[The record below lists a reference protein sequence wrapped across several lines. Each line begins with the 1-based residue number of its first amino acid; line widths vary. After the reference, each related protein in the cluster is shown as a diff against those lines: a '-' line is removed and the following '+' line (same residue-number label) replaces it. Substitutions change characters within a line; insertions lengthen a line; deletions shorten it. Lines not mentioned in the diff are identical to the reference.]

1 MPKGTVSQICEL
13 SPTSIDLPHMGWL
26 NCQASVCELLWT
38 HVSCICG
45 LSCDNL
51 IPPGSY
57 NPSSFS
63 STGFLEFGQDFF
75 WESLH
80 SLPSA
85 TRQCLSDDNSDIYQC
100 DYRRWPVQTTYPLFL
115 QSGAKNVFIAIWYA
129 FSESFLEKAEKH
141 KLTQRTCCMDFI

>member
-1 MPKGTVSQICEL
+1 MRRKTTLWEKGAQGALLKREALYRLLNILLLKHGQHTRGDAFIYFLLYICHLLHVPLSMPKGTVSQICEL

-26 NCQASVCELLWT
+26 NCQASACELLWT

-63 STGFLEFGQDFF
+63 SMGFLELGQELVC
-75 WESLH
+75 ESMHL
-80 SLPSA
+80 LPSF
-85 TRQCLSDDNSDIYQC
+85 TGQSLSDDN
-100 DYRRWPVQTTYPLFL
+100 
-115 QSGAKNVFIAIWYA
+115 
-129 FSESFLEKAEKH
+129 
-141 KLTQRTCCMDFI
+141 